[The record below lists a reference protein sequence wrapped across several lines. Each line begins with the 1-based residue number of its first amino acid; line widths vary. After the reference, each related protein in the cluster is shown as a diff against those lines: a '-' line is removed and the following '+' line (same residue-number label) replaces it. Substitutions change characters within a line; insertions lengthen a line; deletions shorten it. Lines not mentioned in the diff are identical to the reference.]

1 VFVFCGLRGV
11 LLPEF
16 GDLIL
21 RNSWR
26 TERGVRARGKKVVAR
41 KWPDFVAQGKDIP
54 TQGKP
59 VAAQG
64 KPFAAQGKPFAAQGK
79 PFAAQGKPF
88 AAQGKQEW
96 RLPFLNC
103 LLRRLFLCCT

>member
-16 GDLIL
+16 GDLIW
-21 RNSWR
+21 RDSSR
-26 TERGVRARGKKVVAR
+26 TERRAKARGEKAGAR
-41 KWPDFVAQGKDIP
+41 KLAPFAAQGKDIA
-54 TQGKP
+54 T
-59 VAAQG
+59 QG

-79 PFAAQGKPF
+79 H
-88 AAQGKQEW
+88 EW
-96 RLPFLNC
+96 RRLPFLNC